1 MHAATCVAEQ
11 LCGLQVTKLSTG
23 GQVKQYA
30 EQRIAELQDL
40 IAARFEYQYALEQ
53 DSVTCMHV

>member
-1 MHAATCVAEQ
+1 MRFRQSITHKELPVGGHAGTCVAKQ
-11 LCGLQVTKLSTG
+11 LCGLQVTKLSTE

-40 IAARFEYQYALEQ
+40 IAASL
-53 DSVTCMHV
+53 